1 MIDPDP
7 ENLINDRPALVEID
21 GQDPVFVASART
33 RDNGWLWVREWDGRA
48 AKVPPHRVEVV
59 RYLEIERYGEPDK
72 HGAKPKR
79 LASEK
84 WRAEAKDRVAD
95 DNGQQPVIADD

>member
-1 MIDPDP
+1 MRKPDP
-7 ENLINDRPALVEID
+7 ENLINDRPALVDID
-21 GQDPVFVASART
+21 GQGPVFVASARA
-33 RDNGWLWVREWDGRA
+33 RDNGWLWVREWDGRT

-59 RYLEIERYGEPDK
+59 RYLETGYYGENRDD
-72 HGAKPKR
+72 GSKPKR

-95 DNGQQPVIADD
+95 DDEQQPVVADD